1 MNTQGNLPRVT
12 YIQCNV
18 SAWWASHLPFLF
30 SFLFLSLNAFGFLF
44 LASGYLFLSI
54 SSPLFLWIHRT
65 VGQESSIHDVLILAP
80 GFGTGVMNFF

>member
-1 MNTQGNLPRVT
+1 
-12 YIQCNV
+12 
-18 SAWWASHLPFLF
+18 
-30 SFLFLSLNAFGFLF
+30 LNAFGFLF